1 MKTLVDNRNTTS
13 ERNSPILCE
22 SVPVSYLPDRE
33 DIHLCK
39 YFSGSTATEYIT
51 YDSFMQLEH
60 TLVICTSYGRRKV

>member
-1 MKTLVDNRNTTS
+1 MDKRNTTS
-13 ERNSPILCE
+13 EWDSPYVIICE

-39 YFSGSTATEYIT
+39 YFSGSTATEYIV

-60 TLVICTSYGRRKV
+60 TLVILSYEKRKA